1 MPLSQLVPSW
11 QGRPPHAHWEPLGG
25 SNTAHAPAPPAAV
38 LEPLVWVWPGP
49 RDFSNPPGHSQDR
62 GLGKLLSRAVHA
74 VWGSQSL
81 TRQALCG
88 WEGAEGF
95 QLCFQGPQ
103 GSGGHRNPT
112 LSKREQVNE
121 PSAQTWL
128 RQSRPLKNASS
139 KPHACPL
146 SESKSELPLSSQ
158 QPATNSRVGIRCHKL
173 ARGTAT
179 RDCWG
184 LWQGT
189 DHLGL

>member
-1 MPLSQLVPSW
+1 MHTGNPSA
-11 QGRPPHAHWEPLGG
+11 QTLPTPRPHPQRSWSHWSGCGLG
-25 SNTAHAPAPPAAV
+25 
-38 LEPLVWVWPGP
+38 LET
-49 RDFSNPPGHSQDR
+49 FQIHPGHSQDR

-81 TRQALCG
+81 ARQALCG

-112 LSKREQVNE
+112 LSKRERVNE

-139 KPHACPL
+139 RPHACPL